1 MTKKEKKV
9 NLLREKEALERQ
21 QPALKKGFFEF
32 VESFRKYKE
41 MRKQVVGEK
50 RRLATKV
57 KR

>member
-9 NLLREKEALERQ
+9 NLVREKEAIERQ
-21 QPALKKGFFEF
+21 QPTLKKGFFEF

-41 MRKQVVGEK
+41 MRKQVVGDK
-50 RRLATKV
+50 RRLAAKV